1 MMEDMDSLISLA
13 KKYDVFLIDDEEEE
27 ELGKLNEDLD

>member
-1 MMEDMDSLISLA
+1 MDSLVSLA

>member
-1 MMEDMDSLISLA
+1 MMEDMDSLVSLA

>member
-1 MMEDMDSLISLA
+1 MMEDMDSLVSLA
-13 KKYDVFLIDDEEEE
+13 KKYDVFLLDDEEEE